1 MGFWGKIK
9 KEVGRVVNQ
18 VTGGN
23 ETANAI
29 LGTALAIPTGGASL
43 SASNQANKQ
52 VAAEAQK
59 KADEEEQ
66 QRQNA
71 ALASNAAGLNK
82 QAEAYASAV
91 RRSATDATSLRG
103 LLGDY
108 DQDLGVFNVWNRK
121 RKL

>member
-1 MGFWGKIK
+1 MGIWSKIK
-9 KEVGRVVNQ
+9 KEVSRVVNQ

-43 SASNQANKQ
+43 SVSSEANKQ

-71 ALASNAAGLNK
+71 ALAANAANLNK
-82 QAEAYASAV
+82 NAEAYSSAV
-91 RRSATDATSLRG
+91 RGSATDATSLRG

-108 DQDLGVFNVWNRK
+108 DQELGVFDVWKRK

>member
-1 MGFWGKIK
+1 MGFFSKVK
-9 KEVGRVVNQ
+9 KEIGRVVNQ

-23 ETANAI
+23 KTANAI
-29 LGTALAIPTGGASL
+29 LGTALAIPTGGVSL
-43 SASNQANKQ
+43 AVSNQANRQ

-59 KADEEEQ
+59 KADGEEQ

-91 RRSATDATSLRG
+91 RGSATDTTSLRG

-108 DQDLGVFNVWNRK
+108 GQDLGVFDVWNRK